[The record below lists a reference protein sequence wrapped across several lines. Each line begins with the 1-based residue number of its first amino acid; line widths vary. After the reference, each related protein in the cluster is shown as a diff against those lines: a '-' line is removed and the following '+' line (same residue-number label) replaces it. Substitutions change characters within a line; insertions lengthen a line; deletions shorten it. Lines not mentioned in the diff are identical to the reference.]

1 MRKDEEVIRVQTQSN
16 LQEEE
21 IPYHLRK
28 ATSDLDWKTRF
39 RIIAAKASRNNKKT
53 GFYTKTETPIRDE
66 LTKMGL
72 VEEQSFFHQHRI
84 FGYYGVRGQSVYYW
98 MDLFIP
104 YLLLDI
110 EADGEI
116 WHTFFDMK
124 ERDRKRD
131 LLLRRNYGIKVI
143 RLNSYHIRK
152 KRLGKIL
159 QRAIVRRSTQLG
171 SPWLARAGPE
181 DLTPVPF

>member
-1 MRKDEEVIRVQTQSN
+1 VHEG
-16 LQEEE
+16 E
-21 IPYHLRK
+21 IPYYLRK
-28 ATSDLDWKTRF
+28 ATPDLDWKIRF
-39 RIIAAKASRNNKKT
+39 RIIASKASRNNKRT
-53 GFYTKTETPIRDE
+53 GYYTKTETPIKEE
-66 LTKMGL
+66 LTRLGL
-72 VEEQSFFHQHRI
+72 VEEQSFFHQYRI
-84 FGYYGVRGQSVYYW
+84 LGYYGKKRQSVYYW

-131 LLLRRNYGIKVI
+131 LILRRNYGIKVL

-152 KRLGKIL
+152 KRLGTIL
-159 QRAIVRRSTQLG
+159 LKAIERRSAQLG
-171 SPWLARAGPE
+171 SVGWLQRS
-181 DLTPVPF
+181 VRK

>member
-1 MRKDEEVIRVQTQSN
+1 LETKKDETIVLQQNDEV
-16 LQEEE
+16 
-21 IPYHLRK
+21 PYYLRK
-28 ATSDLDWKTRF
+28 ATPDLDWKTRF
-39 RIIAAKASRNNKKT
+39 RIIAAKASRNNKRT
-53 GFYTKTETPIRDE
+53 GYYTKTETPIREE
-66 LTKMGL
+66 LIKIGL

-84 FGYYGVRGQSVYYW
+84 FGYYGRRGQSVYYW

-124 ERDRKRD
+124 ERDRRRD
-131 LLLRRNYGIKVI
+131 LILRKSYGIKVI

-159 QRAIVRRSTQLG
+159 ERAIQRRSLQLG
-171 SPWLARAGPE
+171 NPNWLGRR
-181 DLTPVPF
+181 